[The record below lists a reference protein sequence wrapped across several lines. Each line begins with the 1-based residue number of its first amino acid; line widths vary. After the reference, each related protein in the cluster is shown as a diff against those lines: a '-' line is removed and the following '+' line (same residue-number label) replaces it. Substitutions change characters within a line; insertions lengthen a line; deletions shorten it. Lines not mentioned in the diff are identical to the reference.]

1 MGETLSKVGEQMGE
15 YTKGRRAD
23 ESERRNLLVQ
33 AQQARM
39 AGARE
44 DLTTTRAL
52 AAQESTE
59 RRTLNTALLQEYIRS
74 GQPQSNAGRM
84 ARDAGLTPGTQ
95 AFQDFV
101 ARHAE
106 LDVQRAQQLIQAQNE
121 NLSLRR
127 EAADRLSATEIKLAD
142 ETSQNISSARD
153 NALLLREAMRLNP
166 NASPSNLT
174 EGVITDLRRR
184 LGSTDPVVVN
194 TADIRNI
201 LNRLTLGSLKETFP
215 GSISND
221 ERIALAAVSGVT
233 AASREERARIM
244 QRASDALER
253 VIERD
258 QEHLRKIRS
267 GAFGRVDRTQGG
279 TQ

>member
-1 MGETLSKVGEQMGE
+1 
-15 YTKGRRAD
+15 
-23 ESERRNLLVQ
+23 
-33 AQQARM
+33 
-39 AGARE
+39 
-44 DLTTTRAL
+44 
-52 AAQESTE
+52 
-59 RRTLNTALLQEYIRS
+59 
-74 GQPQSNAGRM
+74 
-84 ARDAGLTPGTQ
+84 
-95 AFQDFV
+95 
-101 ARHAE
+101 
-106 LDVQRAQQLIQAQNE
+106 
-121 NLSLRR
+121 
-127 EAADRLSATEIKLAD
+127 
-142 ETSQNISSARD
+142 
-153 NALLLREAMRLNP
+153 MRLNP